1 MKNRT
6 AIIVFAIAF
15 GLLSCKD
22 AATTKST
29 DEKVTSSEKT
39 SKKTDG
45 TLAFNTDET
54 TAIFQQYNHIKTA
67 MVASDAAAVKT
78 GANALLNVS
87 EDATLKE
94 IAQTIADA
102 DGIEN
107 QRKALPELTASVER
121 LLDNA
126 ITSGAIYKQYCPMAF
141 NNTGAYWLSS
151 EKEIRNPYFGDAM
164 LSCGSV
170 KETLN

>member
-1 MKNRT
+1 
-6 AIIVFAIAF
+6 
-15 GLLSCKD
+15 
-22 AATTKST
+22 
-29 DEKVTSSEKT
+29 
-39 SKKTDG
+39 
-45 TLAFNTDET
+45 
-54 TAIFQQYNHIKTA
+54 

-87 EDATLKE
+87 GDATLKE
-94 IAQTIADA
+94 IAQTIANA

-107 QRKALPELTASVER
+107 QRKALPDLTASVER

-170 KETLN
+170 KETIN

>member
-1 MKNRT
+1 MKNKT
-6 AIIVFAIAF
+6 VLIVFAVAF

-22 AATTKST
+22 ATTTKST
-29 DEKVTSSEKT
+29 DEKTIATEKAIT
-39 SKKTDG
+39 KTAG

-67 MVASDAAAVKT
+67 MVASDAEAVKV

-87 EDATLKE
+87 GDATLKE
-94 IAQTIADA
+94 IAQTIANA

-107 QRKALPELTASVER
+107 QRKALPDLTASVER

-170 KETLN
+170 KETIN

>member
-6 AIIVFAIAF
+6 ALIVFALAF

-22 AATTKST
+22 TATKST
-29 DEKVTSSEKT
+29 GKKVTSIEKT
-39 SKKTDG
+39 STKTDG
-45 TLAFNTDET
+45 ALAFDTDET
-54 TAIFQQYNHIKTA
+54 TAIFQQYNHIKAA
-67 MVASDAAAVKT
+67 MVASDAAAVKK

-87 EDATLKE
+87 GDATLKE
-94 IAQTIADA
+94 IAQAIANA

-107 QRKALPELTASVER
+107 QRKALPDLTANVER

-126 ITSGAIYKQYCPMAF
+126 ITSGALYKQYCPMAF
-141 NNTGAYWLSS
+141 NNTGAYWLSA

>member
-22 AATTKST
+22 ATTKST
-29 DEKVTSSEKT
+29 DEKVTSSEKI

-45 TLAFNTDET
+45 ALAFNADET

-87 EDATLKE
+87 GDATLKE

-107 QRKALPELTASVER
+107 QRKALPELTSTVER
-121 LLDNA
+121 FLGNA

-151 EKEIRNPYFGDAM
+151 EREIRNPYFGDAM

>member
-1 MKNRT
+1 MKNST

-15 GLLSCKD
+15 GFLACKD
-22 AATTKST
+22 AKTKNI
-29 DEKVTSSEKT
+29 DEKTTSSEKT
-39 SKKTDG
+39 TTTKTDSA
-45 TLAFNTDET
+45 LAFNTDKAS
-54 TAIFQQYNHIKTA
+54 AIFQQYNHIKTA
-67 MVASDAAAVKT
+67 MVASDATAVKT
-78 GANALLNVS
+78 GANALFNVS
-87 EDATLKE
+87 GDATLKK
-94 IAQTIADA
+94 IAQTIANA

-107 QRKALPELTASVER
+107 QRKALPELTATVER

-170 KETLN
+170 KETLK

>member
-6 AIIVFAIAF
+6 AFIVFAIAF

-22 AATTKST
+22 AATTKNT
-29 DEKVTSSEKT
+29 DEKTTSSEEIATKT
-39 SKKTDG
+39 NG
-45 TLAFNTDET
+45 TLVFNTEEA
-54 TAIFQQYNHIKTA
+54 TAVFQHYNHIKTA
-67 MVASDAAAVKT
+67 MVAGDASEVKA
-78 GANALLNVS
+78 GANALLNLS
-87 EDATLKE
+87 GDATLNE
-94 IAQTIADA
+94 IAQTIFNVD
-102 DGIEN
+102 DIEN
-107 QRKALPELTASVER
+107 QRKALPDLTASVER

-164 LSCGSV
+164 LSCGSI

>member
-1 MKNRT
+1 MKKRT
-6 AIIVFAIAF
+6 AVIVFTIAF

-22 AATTKST
+22 VPTTKST
-29 DEKVTSSEKT
+29 NEKVTSSEKT
-39 SKKTDG
+39 STKINS
-45 TLAFNTDET
+45 TLAFNSDET

-67 MVASDAAAVKT
+67 MVASDATAVKT

-87 EDATLKE
+87 GDATLKE
-94 IAQTIADA
+94 IAQTIANA

-107 QRKALPELTASVER
+107 QRKALPELTATVER

-126 ITSGAIYKQYCPMAF
+126 IASGTIYKQYCPMAF

>member
-6 AIIVFAIAF
+6 ALIIFTVAFA
-15 GLLSCKD
+15 LLSCKD
-22 AATTKST
+22 SATTKNT
-29 DEKVTSSEKT
+29 DEKTTSSEKT
-39 SKKTDG
+39 TTKTDG

-54 TAIFQQYNHIKTA
+54 TALFQHYNHIKTA

-87 EDATLKE
+87 GDATLKE
-94 IAQTIADA
+94 IAQTIANA

-107 QRKALPELTASVER
+107 QRKALLDLTASVER

-170 KETLN
+170 KETIN

>member
-6 AIIVFAIAF
+6 ALIIFTVAFA
-15 GLLSCKD
+15 LLSCKD
-22 AATTKST
+22 SATTKNT
-29 DEKVTSSEKT
+29 DEKTT
-39 SKKTDG
+39 TKTDG

-54 TAIFQQYNHIKTA
+54 TALFQHYNHIKTA

-87 EDATLKE
+87 GDATLKE
-94 IAQTIADA
+94 IAQTIANA

-107 QRKALPELTASVER
+107 QRKALPDLTASVER

-170 KETLN
+170 KETIN